1 MKEKSLA
8 EVRFKMVKE
17 RHKKRF
23 LQAVKEGMADKQ
35 VVSLCKLLF
44 SLPEFFTASTCAGRI
59 ILLKT
64 DEEESKREASF
75 LKKWHR
81 KVKLSEVLSAMKK
94 PLNEPELWFKQEPF
108 ILHIGANSLH
118 NANSLLS
125 IARKAG
131 IKRLGIMVAVEGK
144 FLMELIGTQSMA
156 LPLKFKGKDLVE
168 KDYLEFIV
176 KKANQKLKKN
186 YLQLKKFELLLK
198 KELEWKI

>member
-1 MKEKSLA
+1 
-8 EVRFKMVKE
+8 MVKE

-23 LQAVKEGMADKQ
+23 EQAVKEGKADKQ
-35 VVSLCKLLF
+35 IISLCKFLF

-75 LKKWHR
+75 LQKWHR
-81 KVKLSEVLSAMKK
+81 TVKLNEVLSAMKK

-108 ILHIGANSLH
+108 IMHVGANSLQ
-118 NANSLLS
+118 NANKILS

-156 LPLKFKGKDLVE
+156 LPLKYKNRDLAE

-176 KKANQKLKKN
+176 NKANQKLKKN
-186 YLQLKKFELLLK
+186 YVQLKKFEALLK
-198 KELEWKI
+198 KELK